1 MRQFTELT
9 REVDIRFAKC
19 MKTNRRPLISKK
31 KKKALFIEKS
41 ARLLE
46 EIFYQVC
53 ENTKISQF
61 VECGAHDAFA
71 SRRFKTRF
79 PAIKAV
85 AFEANPHVFDNFLG
99 LVKTAGVIYINKAIS
114 NRVGNQGLFL
124 KSKDTKSWSSEGY
137 LRFDDEDDSKLEQV
151 EVATTT
157 LDFEIANSL
166 SKLPTAL
173 WIDVEGSNKV
183 LIEGAKSFLESNL
196 VEVILIETQVD
207 LVWKEDFNAIELCQ
221 EFGSY
226 GYELVARDCPQ
237 HWGCN
242 LLLVKQESNL
252 ASSKLESEY
261 LRQLELV
268 KLPYFPDIQFRT
280 ILGKF
285 KMAILNTQSPRIQ
298 RGLHRIF
305 STLGSRSS
313 RDKLSG

>member
-1 MRQFTELT
+1 MRQFTDLT
-9 REVDIRFAKC
+9 SEVDFRFASC
-19 MKTNRRPLISKK
+19 MKANRRPFISNK

-53 ENTKISQF
+53 EDTKISQF

-71 SRRFKTRF
+71 SRKFKSKF
-79 PAIKAV
+79 PTIKAV
-85 AFEANPHVFDNFLG
+85 AFEANPHVFDNFFG
-99 LVKTAGVIYINKAIS
+99 LVKAAGVIYINKAIS
-114 NRVGNQGLFL
+114 DRVGTQGLFL

-137 LRFDDEDDSKLEQV
+137 LRFDDVEDSKLERIQ
-151 EVATTT
+151 VATTT
-157 LDFEIANSL
+157 LDLEMANSL

-183 LIEGAKSFLESNL
+183 LVEGAKSFLESNL

-207 LVWKEDFNAIELCQ
+207 VVWEKDFSAIELCQ
-221 EFGSY
+221 EFHSY
-226 GYELVARDCPQ
+226 GYELIARDCPQ

-242 LLLVKQESNL
+242 LLFVKKKSTLGLSNL
-252 ASSKLESEY
+252 NSEY
-261 LRQLELV
+261 LRQLELI
-268 KLPYFPDIQFRT
+268 KLPYFPEIQYRT

-285 KMAILNTQSPRIQ
+285 KRAILATQSPGIQ
-298 RGLHRIF
+298 RGLHRMF

-313 RDKLSG
+313 QDKLRD